1 MEPTIIQNIPRV
13 TTSLASQITNIYR
26 RSNGTKPSKIIT
38 VPTPRCETTME
49 TKTEDAKSSS
59 SPPMETAIQGDKLVT
74 YHRTQ
79 INHIK

>member
-1 MEPTIIQNIPRV
+1 
-13 TTSLASQITNIYR
+13 
-26 RSNGTKPSKIIT
+26 
-38 VPTPRCETTME
+38 ME
-49 TKTEDAKSSS
+49 TKTEDAKSS